1 MPMSAL
7 LGNPSPDLVY
17 RGHHLSPPH
26 SITTEMSTS
35 QATLSLRPYD
45 CAAFTIHLAHG
56 VFGEAGSP
64 WSFPSVL
71 WDHLPREL
79 EHALRKQGGSPGRS
93 LLPRTLPCSLLIILK
108 CTCGLLLPQR
118 IASIF
123 SSKDVLQIFT
133 KDGKAH
139 CPQTV
144 SVFYL
149 EKLQRE
155 NTERP
160 AVGLLDREAR
170 EEYKEK
176 GTC

>member
-1 MPMSAL
+1 M
-7 LGNPSPDLVY
+7 
-17 RGHHLSPPH
+17 
-26 SITTEMSTS
+26 
-35 QATLSLRPYD
+35 
-45 CAAFTIHLAHG
+45 G

-71 WDHLPREL
+71 WDHLPREP
-79 EHALRKQGGSPGRS
+79 EDTLRKQGGSPGRS

-108 CTCGLLLPQR
+108 WACGLLLPQP

-133 KDGKAH
+133 KDGETH

>member
-1 MPMSAL
+1 MEAIIRPL
-7 LGNPSPDLVY
+7 LTPSPL
-17 RGHHLSPPH
+17 RCPR
-26 SITTEMSTS
+26 
-35 QATLSLRPYD
+35 LRPHCLSGPMTVLLSRY
-45 CAAFTIHLAHG
+45 TWHMG

-64 WSFPSVL
+64 RSFPSAL
-71 WDHLPREL
+71 WDHLPREP
-79 EHALRKQGGSPGRS
+79 EDTLRKQGGSRGHS
-93 LLPRTLPCSLLIILK
+93 LLPRTFPCSLLIILT

-118 IASIF
+118 KASIF

-133 KDGKAH
+133 KDGKTH

-160 AVGLLDREAR
+160 AVGLLDQEAR
-170 EEYKEK
+170 EEYREK